1 MKKLNI
7 TKERFEKSRYFTKK
21 YGKLAYVSE
30 SGRLFKTN
38 KGKVL
43 MFKENYNFSDG
54 TDEGKMLDE
63 RLRKSLE
70 DALNKAHDCFANELE
85 KQGFKG
91 YDGDSEGGFYFNDLK
106 NRKTYY
112 VCLDVTDLQECDDY
126 EGDFDD
132 EDEEQS
138 FAVNEAIPKTLK
150 EIPQEQAE
158 KLIQK
163 HLRAGTGEW
172 EDSPGYS
179 DFIYEIGGGRY
190 KLIRPGFGGRYETGI
205 VSM

>member
-7 TKERFEKSRYFTKK
+7 TKEQFNRSKYFKNK
-21 YGKLAYVSE
+21 YGTLEYVSE
-30 SGRLFKTN
+30 SGKIFKTD

-43 MFKENYNFSDG
+43 MFKES
-54 TDEGKMLDE
+54 
-63 RLRKSLE
+63 
-70 DALNKAHDCFANELE
+70 
-85 KQGFKG
+85 
-91 YDGDSEGGFYFNDLK
+91 
-106 NRKTYY
+106 
-112 VCLDVTDLQECDDY
+112 
-126 EGDFDD
+126 DD
-132 EDEEQS
+132 EKFIQRLLKALYQAEFGRDYIIDLESKDTISILDREGNGYMLNISTVDKS

-158 KLIQK
+158 RLIQK

-172 EDSPGYS
+172 EDSPGFS

-205 VSM
+205 VSL